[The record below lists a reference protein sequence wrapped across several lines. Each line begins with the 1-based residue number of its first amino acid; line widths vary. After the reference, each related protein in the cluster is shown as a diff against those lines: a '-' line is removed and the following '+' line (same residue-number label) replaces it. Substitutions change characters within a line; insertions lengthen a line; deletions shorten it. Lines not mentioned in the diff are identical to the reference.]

1 MIDKKQISRDITHLA
16 IPVVLEN
23 MLQILANVITAAMIG
38 RLIST
43 DISAQGISQRVTQMY
58 WALFRGIGVGVTVAV
73 AVSYG
78 AGKLGKC
85 RRIAEQT
92 YLAIMPVAI
101 IFTAVTLLFPRQI
114 LSVFTTDPVIL
125 GRGVEYTMIAVW
137 AVPFTVLTS
146 INTAAFNGQG
156 NTRTPML
163 IAIVLNVV
171 NVVVGYSFIF
181 GKLGCPELGVIG
193 AAIAYVVSQASG
205 ALLGLWLLYKPYGFF
220 SNCVHGE
227 SFWKLDVG
235 CVKEVVATGLPAAA
249 ENLFWQFS
257 AVVLSKVILSYGS
270 DSYAAYQLGLQA
282 EMLCEMPSV
291 GFLTTA
297 TTLGAKAI
305 GMRDQ
310 ELFKAYYK
318 QLLKIS
324 SVLAVLSFA
333 ALFLAPGF
341 FMGFLTNNPA
351 LHDIGV
357 KYVFIMSFA
366 QPPQVLAKIYTG
378 MTRAA
383 GYKKIPM
390 LVSFIGIWCVRVPM
404 SLICAWVLHLDITWI
419 WWAIACD
426 QITRILISIG
436 IFKKKDIVNTIS
448 RIKAQEALANE
459 NI

>member
-1 MIDKKQISRDITHLA
+1 MPCR
-16 IPVVLEN
+16 VVP
-23 MLQILANVITAAMIG
+23 
-38 RLIST
+38 S
-43 DISAQGISQRVTQMY
+43 
-58 WALFRGIGVGVTVAV
+58 
-73 AVSYG
+73 
-78 AGKLGKC
+78 
-85 RRIAEQT
+85 
-92 YLAIMPVAI
+92 
-101 IFTAVTLLFPRQI
+101 
-114 LSVFTTDPVIL
+114 LS
-125 GRGVEYTMIAVW
+125 
-137 AVPFTVLTS
+137 
-146 INTAAFNGQG
+146 
-156 NTRTPML
+156 
-163 IAIVLNVV
+163 
-171 NVVVGYSFIF
+171 
-181 GKLGCPELGVIG
+181 
-193 AAIAYVVSQASG
+193 
-205 ALLGLWLLYKPYGFF
+205 
-220 SNCVHGE
+220 
-227 SFWKLDVG
+227 
-235 CVKEVVATGLPAAA
+235 
-249 ENLFWQFS
+249 
-257 AVVLSKVILSYGS
+257 
-270 DSYAAYQLGLQA
+270 
-282 EMLCEMPSV
+282 
-291 GFLTTA
+291 FLTTA